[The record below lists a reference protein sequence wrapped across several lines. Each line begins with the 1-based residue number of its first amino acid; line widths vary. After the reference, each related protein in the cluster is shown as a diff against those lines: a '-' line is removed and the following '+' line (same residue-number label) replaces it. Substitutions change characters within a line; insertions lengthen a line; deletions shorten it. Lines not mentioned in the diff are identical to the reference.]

1 MQQSPFSFCRAWKK
15 RGMSLFLALVLVL
28 GLFPGVPGLEG
39 EASAHWADPYLSQL
53 VEWGFIR
60 SDQAGYP
67 DRALTR
73 ADFMAITN
81 RAYGYHETGETPFED
96 VDEKDWYYDDVGIA
110 YTARYIKGTSPTTAS
125 PKSTLTRE
133 TAATILGRNMML
145 QESAGEL
152 LDFADAR
159 QISSW
164 AKGTVKSS
172 LEHYLVS
179 GYDDG
184 TFRPQRNVSWG
195 EMAAMVTNLIGT
207 PLQEPGD
214 YTLGGTFGNV
224 TITSPGVTLRDTVIS
239 GDLYVTGGVGL
250 GDVKL
255 ENVTVLGRII
265 ASGAGSSE
273 GGGAS
278 ILLRNVIADELLVDN
293 LQDNPVSV
301 KADGITEI
309 GHTTVRT
316 TAFIEDNT
324 PDGMGLRHISLE
336 GESYPEGE
344 EPEDWEPPVLTLA
357 GRIEEVVNKTPNST
371 VHAASGTV
379 AKLTV
384 DEAAEGSA
392 VVIDRNTVV
401 KELNLDT
408 TTTVTGEGDVGKLVV
423 NAPGCVVEMLPDE
436 IEIRPGITAE
446 INGEEMD
453 SVAAQ
458 ESSEEPQIL
467 AGYPEARDIIPTG
480 LDAVFM
486 TNKAGTVYWAVS
498 AITDGSVGEE
508 DLIKPP
514 SYGNIAVSNGSLN
527 IAKGNEETIA
537 KVGKLTPGGSY
548 YLSAVL
554 VDARDKRST
563 TKVISFTTPDNTTP
577 AFCAGYPK
585 MSKVSRTD
593 SVVVVMPN
601 KDCKLYYALLPEGA
615 TAPTENELKTSSVAG
630 ALGYGVR
637 DVKKNVE
644 DAFRVNDVIL
654 DETTNYV
661 LYLWLVDADG
671 VNKGKIVTLK
681 FTTDDET
688 PPEFIQDPTPEKIQA
703 TSVSLK
709 FQLSEPGTVYW
720 VAFPSG
726 SVKNYPKPQPG
737 TDYES
742 APLNSDYAI
751 QQVVNGMNIGSE
763 GKSGQTSVKAN
774 KDGACIGTFNI
785 TGMKPETTYDVYYV
799 AKDNAGPDRN
809 YSVTVKHITVSP
821 QDDKG
826 PVFTQSFELTA
837 EGDEGRPRS
846 NSAIYLDVSEDVY
859 FEGQGGSKSLLELY
873 KDTQT
878 GSAESKVQA
887 VNRLAEVLYKSI
899 VLHKYDIQSRR
910 EESIYRKYQTGDTR
924 DDWVIDYTKATV
936 ESRDEGGI
944 RITFPAEGLQLQNG
958 GQYCFTINDLT
969 DLAGNGITPED
980 GVDFWDNATQ
990 SAAAGHNVKPFI
1002 VEAPWIRL
1010 GDPIIGT
1017 EFPMLRENGVITNN
1031 TARADM
1037 FFSME
1042 PQSTSSVAETTCY
1055 DILLWSRTPMK
1066 YDLYYRV
1073 LDASGPKPAP
1083 LHTSSGGVYAY
1094 PAATPDG
1101 ATNYLLSQ
1109 TENKPVDENGWI
1121 YLGNSS
1127 DADPLGE
1134 DAPSGRSVS
1143 KFFNGCDTSNFG
1155 QLRNLN
1161 EKLEYQFVIMLTEN
1175 HGKPDYGTWT
1185 DQDTA
1190 RIDVNVAA
1198 GQSPRL
1204 NDLAGVLSYSRWT
1217 EFQELGPIRGAES
1230 IGRWM
1235 TNEEGKYSDTQNL
1248 SCDFELQTLPKF
1260 MSETPTFTAQN
1271 DGSMAIRLSLSSAG
1285 VVHYAISPVN
1295 DKTKGPDL
1303 TTTRKLMAGTDDYK
1317 ADGTVADNVQ
1327 PVNPTGTTPTEM
1339 YITTTGPRPPQKG
1352 GTSLAYPMLDWMEN
1366 TGGSTIDNPPKNE
1379 VTSPTPNIITTG
1391 KFGSEVVASGKFT
1404 PQENATTPLYI
1415 TGDSVKPGR
1424 TYFAYFVITGTGSSD
1439 LKSQVYIY
1447 QFTMPAPKK
1456 PSILPSTDSEGNAK
1470 LSIDM
1475 LTEDDGFIITTY
1487 SNATNGN
1494 ISILTKAFSTYSDY
1508 PITGDKGK
1516 MPDCYNNYTVLEAL
1530 TTPYSYRQA
1539 KAGDK
1544 DPESGEFYY
1553 PDYEG
1558 DRSAYDQGYTVF
1570 DMYASDHARNHIYTL
1585 ILSQMSLNEKEEQV
1599 NVPKWGPKNP
1609 SFDTDAPDVKKG
1621 EKRKVTELKNEDGQS
1636 TGKDLAED
1644 RYILLAY
1651 AKNPDMKDPNSSDNS
1666 DRNTFMIASF
1676 TALVFRKGKMQPP
1689 EVINAS
1695 AGATPFTKDS
1705 GLGNTYS
1712 GSVHIEFKDDVYL
1725 KGSNNKI
1732 DITEANLLGNIKF
1745 ASGTVSVSNVSD
1757 TSFDLDFKNVKAG
1770 ETLRFPRKYF
1780 ANEANEGADETELR
1794 ITVTEKEIVIEW
1806 DSEVGKENGSPWK
1819 IPLQDSTGGDYTL
1832 LVRGDDLGGTI
1843 GANRSLTLNATS
1855 TSGQITAE
1863 FEPKLTNPNFT
1874 WTIPNTEVIQ
1884 LSGTGSQDKVTGGN
1898 ITIKAI
1904 KPGTVTVTLKAYG
1917 EDATGAIQS
1926 AEGSITVVVTGELTL
1941 NPVALTFAVN
1951 DKGVSTPASS
1961 TVTVTVT
1968 GGTPDAEQI
1977 DVTPRSNNL
1986 VSYNVTGNTITF
1998 TPTNRVKPNSAP
2010 VTFTVGL
2017 KAADGTDLTPSNSAK
2032 KTVTINFTEDTS
2044 TTFSTNTPSKVTAQK
2059 PTLTLSTNS
2068 VTLDM
2073 GSSTK
2078 KQATVA
2084 VKSVTPSGSAVAWK
2098 SANENIATVSGGT
2111 ITAKSIGTT
2120 TVTATVTTPG
2130 GTVTKTVSV
2139 KVTDSVTGLT
2149 LESSTGKKSADW
2161 TGKEL
2166 TLYRGSSTSGNTM
2179 PTATFTV
2186 KTGAPIPSNAQVY
2199 CAVTDANGKELKTNY
2214 ITCERTSGGKVKVT
2228 VKGGAPEGTALPVK
2242 VTLGLE
2248 AKTGGADLTAKLY
2261 TFTVKVS
2268 GSDSGIFG

>member
-96 VDEKDWYYDDVGIA
+96 VDEKDWFYDDVGIA

-324 PDGMGLRHISLE
+324 PDGMGLHHISLE

-357 GRIEEVVNKTPNST
+357 GRIEEVVNKTPNSI

-688 PPEFIQDPTPEKIQA
+688 PPEFIVDPTVNKVQA
-703 TSVSLK
+703 TSVGLT
-709 FQLSEPGTVYW
+709 FRLNENGTVYW
-720 VAFPSG
+720 VAVPAG
-726 SVKNYPKPQPG
+726 TPYPKPEPG
-737 TDYES
+737 TPEET
-742 APLNSDYAI
+742 APLNSDYAKM
-751 QQVVNGMNIGSE
+751 QVSSGMNIGPD
-763 GKSGQTSVKAN
+763 GKAGKVTAKENA
-774 KDGACIGTFNI
+774 DGTI
-785 TGMKPETTYDVYYV
+785 TVTGLKPETTYDFYYV

-809 YSVTVKHITVSP
+809 FSEMVKKITISTA
-821 QDDKG
+821 DDKG
-826 PVFTQSFELTA
+826 PVFTQSFSRTI
-837 EGDEGRPRS
+837 GTDKTKDPQS
-846 NSAIYLDVSEDVY
+846 NTDIYLDVNENIQHLGQYGGKDFLSLYNDVKNAT
-859 FEGQGGSKSLLELY
+859 GAAKNIAKNLLALNLYNTIKLY
-873 KDTQT
+873 KGNSETP
-878 GSAESKVQA
+878 V
-887 VNRLAEVLYKSI
+887 
-899 VLHKYDIQSRR
+899 
-910 EESIYRKYQTGDTR
+910 
-924 DDWVIDYTKATV
+924 DDRHNCDDEFADYMAIDYTQATV
-936 ESRDEGGI
+936 EARKEGGI
-944 RITFPAEGLQLQNG
+944 RITFPASGLHLENG
-958 GQYCFTINDLT
+958 AQYCFVIQDVYDLS
-969 DLAGNGITPED
+969 NNQNEIEPNP
-980 GVDFWDNATQ
+980 VDFRDENSKKNAE
-990 SAAAGHNVKPFI
+990 ANGHNVPPFDI
-1002 VEAPWIRL
+1002 GFSRIEMSEDQATVGSQDGPYERDASGGIKEEDDKFVRATMDKVFQVEPK
-1010 GDPIIGT
+1010 
-1017 EFPMLRENGVITNN
+1017 
-1031 TARADM
+1031 
-1037 FFSME
+1037 
-1042 PQSTSSVAETTCY
+1042 STSTVDEATGY
-1055 DILLWSRTPMK
+1055 DIILWCDMPST
-1066 YDLYYRV
+1066 DFDVYYRV
-1073 LDASGPKPAP
+1073 VNRNTKVGKRIDDATT
-1083 LHTSSGGVYAY
+1083 HQY
-1094 PAATPDG
+1094 PVEYTYTDP
-1101 ATNYLLSQ
+1101 ATNEEIKIKDYLIRSLNRTGPEQ
-1109 TENKPVDENGWI
+1109 ADENGWI
-1121 YLGNSS
+1121 LLGTAKDMLPEENSWS
-1127 DADPLGE
+1127 GKSVGLVFNNC
-1134 DAPSGRSVS
+1134 DAPSYPLLKNLS
-1143 KFFNGCDTSNFG
+1143 D
-1155 QLRNLN
+1155 QLRY
-1161 EKLEYQFVIMLTEN
+1161 EFVISLKTYKGEADRSSW
-1175 HGKPDYGTWT
+1175 P
-1185 DQDTA
+1185 TA
-1190 RIDVNVAA
+1190 AVNFKVNIVA
-1198 GQSPRL
+1198 GQGNVL
-1204 NDLAGVLSYSRWT
+1204 DQLA
-1217 EFQELGPIRGAES
+1217 
-1230 IGRWM
+1230 
-1235 TNEEGKYSDTQNL
+1235 NNL
-1248 SCDFELQTLPKF
+1248 SVERFE
-1260 MSETPTFTAQN
+1260 EFTAP
-1271 DGSMAIRLSLSSAG
+1271 GSNLRDIGWSLDDSEHPLTLNWSQTAKGLPRFYNNTPIFSKIEHDSVIMDVSLSSPGTVYYVVDKAG
-1285 VVHYAISPVN
+1285 KGGVNGIRTPLPEEVDILNKNPDLWEKVGELMMITWNPPEGIDPPPNSGKEPIPNWMKGPKVPGTIPGDDDVDEPGNLNTIQQPSPGAVARPKELWIGSAPADQGSVHCGPSKPEQVELKNLEPDTDYFIYAVIDNEAQKTSHVYMYHFKTEKTPKPKINIRPYTNGTVDLWTPDVDSTMAYVLFEETNAWKIPILKDDFSKYIDTSGEFVPTGKTIPDCWGDKWTAPEGDSGGKDRKFTVLDALRTTYSNSATENAGNKADAFVPLGQDGTADLYEGGYSVFDIYANRDIRQKIDALIRNFDGREPAEVIRSGQDRLYSPKKDDEKNLEFDPPIDSGEYVILVAGQRQVMGSDDPKIDYLRDAFKANIEVYKSDSNAPDLESVEMCSVVRNKKPNSDEYDTTYTLSAMLKFDKPLYNKDEDPLTKDEFLTALLATPDNSIKPELTWPSTGAAASGFTLFCDEMQATSGFVVLN
-1295 DKTKGPDL
+1295 DK
-1303 TTTRKLMAGTDDYK
+1303 
-1317 ADGTVADNVQ
+1317 
-1327 PVNPTGTTPTEM
+1327 
-1339 YITTTGPRPPQKG
+1339 
-1352 GTSLAYPMLDWMEN
+1352 
-1366 TGGSTIDNPPKNE
+1366 
-1379 VTSPTPNIITTG
+1379 
-1391 KFGSEVVASGKFT
+1391 GSEVIWNKDHIPADETLSIGLSKQRFETEETEKESIRNEYLTLTIKWGNKALVEQEFLVSTVSTPKPQTPDTTNPGGNGGTTTSLDPVKPTGLKLASTSGAKLVSGYGTSATYSLKLNGTNGMSSTVTAEVT
-1404 PQENATTPLYI
+1404 PSNATDRVYWTSSNS
-1415 TGDSVKPGR
+1415 SVAAVSGANR
-1424 TYFAYFVITGTGSSD
+1424 TAVITGKAAGSATITVTVGSLTKTILITVEPSLSVTSFKPDSSKDTIAKASDGSWTWTRPAGSGRREAELTFSTGLSM
-1439 LKSQVYIY
+1439 K
-1447 QFTMPAPKK
+1447 
-1456 PSILPSTDSEGNAK
+1456 NAK
-1470 LSIDM
+1470 LSV
-1475 LTEDDGFIITTY
+1475 E
-1487 SNATNGN
+1487 
-1494 ISILTKAFSTYSDY
+1494 
-1508 PITGDKGK
+1508 
-1516 MPDCYNNYTVLEAL
+1516 
-1530 TTPYSYRQA
+1530 
-1539 KAGDK
+1539 
-1544 DPESGEFYY
+1544 
-1553 PDYEG
+1553 
-1558 DRSAYDQGYTVF
+1558 
-1570 DMYASDHARNHIYTL
+1570 
-1585 ILSQMSLNEKEEQV
+1585 
-1599 NVPKWGPKNP
+1599 
-1609 SFDTDAPDVKKG
+1609 
-1621 EKRKVTELKNEDGQS
+1621 
-1636 TGKDLAED
+1636 
-1644 RYILLAY
+1644 
-1651 AKNPDMKDPNSSDNS
+1651 SSDPK
-1666 DRNTFMIASF
+1666 A
-1676 TALVFRKGKMQPP
+1676 
-1689 EVINAS
+1689 
-1695 AGATPFTKDS
+1695 
-1705 GLGNTYS
+1705 
-1712 GSVHIEFKDDVYL
+1712 
-1725 KGSNNKI
+1725 
-1732 DITEANLLGNIKF
+1732 
-1745 ASGTVSVSNVSD
+1745 
-1757 TSFDLDFKNVKAG
+1757 VKPG
-1770 ETLRFPRKYF
+1770 
-1780 ANEANEGADETELR
+1780 
-1794 ITVTEKEIVIEW
+1794 
-1806 DSEVGKENGSPWK
+1806 
-1819 IPLQDSTGGDYTL
+1819 
-1832 LVRGDDLGGTI
+1832 
-1843 GANRSLTLNATS
+1843 SLTL
-1855 TSGQITAE
+1855 
-1863 FEPKLTNPNFT
+1863 
-1874 WTIPNTEVIQ
+1874 
-1884 LSGTGSQDKVTGGN
+1884 SQDGKT
-1898 ITIKAI
+1898 A
-1904 KPGTVTVTLKAYG
+1904 TVQMSFLAMNAG
-1917 EDATGAIQS
+1917 
-1926 AEGSITVVVTGELTL
+1926 
-1941 NPVALTFAVN
+1941 
-1951 DKGVSTPASS
+1951 
-1961 TVTVTVT
+1961 
-1968 GGTPDAEQI
+1968 
-1977 DVTPRSNNL
+1977 
-1986 VSYNVTGNTITF
+1986 
-1998 TPTNRVKPNSAP
+1998 
-2010 VTFTVGL
+2010 
-2017 KAADGTDLTPSNSAK
+2017 
-2032 KTVTINFTEDTS
+2032 
-2044 TTFSTNTPSKVTAQK
+2044 
-2059 PTLTLSTNS
+2059 
-2068 VTLDM
+2068 
-2073 GSSTK
+2073 
-2078 KQATVA
+2078 KQAT
-2084 VKSVTPSGSAVAWK
+2084 
-2098 SANENIATVSGGT
+2098 IT
-2111 ITAKSIGTT
+2111 IT
-2120 TVTATVTTPG
+2120 V
-2130 GTVTKTVSV
+2130 GTVVQK
-2139 KVTDSVTGLT
+2139 
-2149 LESSTGKKSADW
+2149 
-2161 TGKEL
+2161 
-2166 TLYRGSSTSGNTM
+2166 
-2179 PTATFTV
+2179 FTV
-2186 KTGAPIPSNAQVY
+2186 KLV
-2199 CAVTDANGKELKTNY
+2199 
-2214 ITCERTSGGKVKVT
+2214 
-2228 VKGGAPEGTALPVK
+2228 
-2242 VTLGLE
+2242 
-2248 AKTGGADLTAKLY
+2248 
-2261 TFTVKVS
+2261 
-2268 GSDSGIFG
+2268 GSDVAGVNLAVKTK